1 MIANCQVLLTAQR
14 WPTPYRTAR
23 RSVTGRAC
31 PPIARARTGRRYN
44 KEAVMQA
51 TSGRLVLS
59 PSDLND
65 CVECPHLTMLA
76 LEVARGT
83 RRRPHVPED
92 HADLLRRKGEEHEAA
107 YLKQLHAQG
116 RQVVNV
122 LPAGPWDF
130 TTSAHA
136 TEKAMRAGAELIYQA
151 TFVLGDWRGR
161 ADFLERVDQPTALG
175 GWGYEALDAK
185 LARAEKPTYVL
196 QLCFYTEAIA
206 SIQRVT
212 PEKMHVLLG
221 IGERRTLRH
230 GDFAAYYRRVR
241 AGFLA
246 ALGRAAKTAPYPVEH
261 CALCEF
267 RQVCDE
273 QWAREDHLSLVAGI
287 RREQVDRLRSASIH
301 TLEQLAWAPAKPAE
315 LAPRTFETLHNQAGL
330 QLRRRITGTVE
341 WQPLAAEP
349 GCGFERLPR
358 PSPGDVIFD
367 IEGDP
372 FWEPARGLHFLFG
385 LLTHEV
391 GAPGADAPDAEAYDH
406 ATWRYQTIWAHDRA
420 GERQALEHLVDF
432 LHDRL
437 AQHPDMHVY
446 HYGAYEPTALKQL
459 MGVYATREDAMDE
472 LLRREI
478 FCDLHSVV
486 RQGLRAGVP
495 GYSLKEVEAL
505 PAFRRQANLKSGT
518 RAVLA
523 YEEWMTTRAAARLE
537 EIAAYNEEDCRATL
551 ALRDWLI
558 EHRPEDTSWAEPPE
572 ARPVGDERQEV
583 DAQREALRQTLLA
596 GAAPQTPRWLA
607 AELLHYHR
615 REAKPTWWWLYNRC
629 QMSSDELFE
638 DGESIARLEPQGT
651 PRKVKHSFEHRF
663 SFPPQQH
670 KLAPGDSPVD
680 PATGKGAGTIVEM
693 DEAAGTLVLRRG
705 PSFASVLVPTALI
718 PPGPIQTNAQKDA
731 LARLGSAMLAG
742 NGRYRALED
751 ILARARPRLA
761 GGFGEPIQT
770 TVLEEQRERA
780 AALDQSYLFIQGPPG
795 TGKTWTGARIV
806 IDLIRRDRRVG
817 VAATSHK
824 AIHNL
829 LDEIGKAARD
839 EGVPVRGLK
848 KCSKGDPE
856 TEYDKGDWIA
866 NVDDTEELIDRARRA
881 QLLAGT
887 SWLFAHE
894 GLDGGALVD
903 TLVID
908 EAGQVSLADA
918 LATGTAARNLILL
931 GDPSQLA
938 QVSQGTHPEGV
949 GASVLEHLLG
959 PHQTVPP
966 EQGIFLDR
974 TRRMHPDVCR
984 FVSEIVY
991 DGRLVGLPELA
1002 SQSTAFGTGLRFLP
1016 VDHTG
1021 NVAAAPEEAGRVAR
1035 EIRAML
1041 GGSWTN
1047 RKGETRP
1054 LSQSDF
1060 MVVAP
1065 YNMQVRLLRRTLQAA
1080 GLGDV
1085 PVGTVDK
1092 FQGREAPVVFY
1103 SMATS
1108 SAEDVPRTLDF
1119 LFSRNRLNV
1128 AVSRAMCLACIVA
1141 SPRLLESRAR
1151 TIEQMRLINALC
1163 RFAEMAG
1170 EQPG

>member
-1 MIANCQVLLTAQR
+1 
-14 WPTPYRTAR
+14 
-23 RSVTGRAC
+23 
-31 PPIARARTGRRYN
+31 
-44 KEAVMQA
+44 MQSL
-51 TSGRLVLS
+51 SGRLVLS

-65 CVECPHLTMLA
+65 YVECPHLTTLA
-76 LEVARGT
+76 LEVARGA
-83 RRRPHVPED
+83 RPHPHVPED

-107 YLKQLHAQG
+107 YLSELRKQG
-116 RQVVNV
+116 RHVVNV
-122 LPAGPWDF
+122 LAADPWDF
-130 TTSAHA
+130 ATSARA
-136 TEKAMRAGAELIYQA
+136 TEEAMRASAEIIYQA
-151 TFVLGDWRGR
+151 TFVFDDWRGR

-175 GWGYEALDAK
+175 AWGYEALDAK

-221 IGERRTLRH
+221 ISERRTLRH
-230 GDFAAYYRRVR
+230 ADFAAYYRRVR
-241 AGFLA
+241 AGFLI
-246 ALGRAAKTAPYPVEH
+246 ALNKAAKTEPYPVEH

-273 QWAREDHLSLVAGI
+273 QWKQVDHLSLVAGI
-287 RREQVDRLRSASIH
+287 RREQVNRLKSASIH
-301 TLEQLAWAPAKPAE
+301 TLEQLAWAPAKPE
-315 LAPRTFETLHNQAGL
+315 QLAPRTFETLHNQAGL
-330 QLRRRITGTVE
+330 QLRRRITGIVD
-341 WQPLAAEP
+341 WYPLVAEP

-385 LLTHEV
+385 LLTHE
-391 GAPGADAPDAEAYDH
+391 AEAREADAR
-406 ATWRYQTIWAHDRA
+406 WRYQTVWAHDRA
-420 GERQALEHLVDF
+420 GERQALERLVDF
-432 LHDRL
+432 FHERL
-437 AQHPDMHVY
+437 RQHPDMHVY
-446 HYGAYEPTALKQL
+446 HYGDYEPTALKQL
-459 MGVYATREDAMDE
+459 MGVYATREDAMDA
-472 LLRREI
+472 LLRREV
-478 FCDLHSVV
+478 FCNLHSVV

-495 GYSLKEVEAL
+495 SYSLKEVEAL
-505 PAFRRQANLKSGT
+505 PAFRRQADLKSGT

-523 YEEWMTTRAAARLE
+523 YEEWMHTKEAARLE
-537 EIAAYNEEDCRATL
+537 EIATYNEEDCRATL
-551 ALRDWLI
+551 ALRDWLV
-558 EHRPEDTSWAEPPE
+558 EHRPEGTSWAEPPE
-572 ARPVGDERQEV
+572 ARPVDDDKQKV
-583 DAQREALRQTLLA
+583 DAQREALRQALLA
-596 GAAPQTPRWLA
+596 GAALQTPRWLA
-607 AELLHYHR
+607 AQLLEYHR
-615 REAKPTWWWLYNRC
+615 REARPAWWWLFTRC
-629 QMSSDELFE
+629 QMSLDELVE
-638 DGESIARLEPQGT
+638 DSESIGRLEHQGT
-651 PRKVKHSFEHRF
+651 PQRVKHSFEHRF

-670 KLAPGDSPVD
+670 KLAPGDLPVD

-731 LARLGSAMLAG
+731 LARLGAAVLAG

-761 GGFGEPIQT
+761 GSFSGPIQT
-770 TVLEEQRERA
+770 MELGEQRERA

-806 IDLIRRDRRVG
+806 VDLIRRGRRVG
-817 VAATSHK
+817 AAATSHK

-829 LDEIGKAARD
+829 LDEIGKAARE

-856 TEYDKGDWIA
+856 TEYGGDWIA
-866 NVDDTEELIDRARRA
+866 NVDDTEELIDRARRV

-894 GLDGGALVD
+894 GLDGGDLVD

-918 LATGTAARNLILL
+918 LAMGTAARNLILL

-938 QVSQGTHPEGV
+938 QVSQGTHPDGV

-1002 SQSTAFGTGLRFLP
+1002 NQTTAFGTGLRFLP

-1021 NVAAAPEEAGRVAR
+1021 NVAAAPEEADRVAR

-1047 RKGETRP
+1047 RKGETLA
-1054 LSQSDF
+1054 LSQNDF

-1065 YNMQVRLLRRTLQAA
+1065 YNAQVRLLRRTLQAA

-1141 SPRLLESRAR
+1141 SPRLLESRAW

-1170 EQPG
+1170 EQAG